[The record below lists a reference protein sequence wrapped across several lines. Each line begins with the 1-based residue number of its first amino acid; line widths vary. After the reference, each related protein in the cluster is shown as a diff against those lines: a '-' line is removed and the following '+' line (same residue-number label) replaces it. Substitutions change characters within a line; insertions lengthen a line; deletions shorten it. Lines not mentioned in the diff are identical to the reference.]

1 MLWIMCMLQLHLT
14 FGPQPIAQIYLSIHA
29 VLAAH
34 EAARGLCLYPIVVAA
49 ELLILVRLQ
58 AISCAHGCCIFC
70 LLLFVSAVAARRG
83 QLATA
88 ASPLT

>member
-1 MLWIMCMLQLHLT
+1 MCMLQLHLT

-58 AISCAHGCCIFC
+58 AISLSPDLGLIWRDVVCVGVH
-70 LLLFVSAVAARRG
+70 AVMELVQPICYR
-83 QLATA
+83 T
-88 ASPLT
+88 SPH